1 MKSLLLHKFHDVLGA
16 CFTEVGGME
25 LVEHYGDALAEHA
38 ALRQAAGLLDLSFRS
53 RLCLTGADRQKFLNG
68 QVTNNVKDLKVGEG
82 CYAALV
88 NAKGKIQSD
97 LNIYVLENE
106 ILLDF
111 EPGYSAAVAQRL
123 EKFII
128 ADDVQVVDVPPHY
141 GLLSVQ
147 GPKAEEAL
155 TVLEFLVAD
164 EQPTPDPSQPP
175 SRRSGALAR
184 REGGEGNRQIVGGTQ
199 HPASGGAGGGFA
211 QPPTKPMNFVSLK
224 NTTLGEIYWMNVA
237 LVGTSGFD
245 LFVPTPSLGAVAEKL
260 IIAVKAVGGR
270 ACGWQALEM
279 ARIEAG
285 IPRFGVDMDETNLAP
300 EAGIEER
307 AISYTKGCYIGQEVI
322 ARIRTYGQVAKS
334 LHGLRFADSTKV
346 LPKRGDKLYRGD
358 KEIGYLTSASASP
371 ALKCNIALAYVRREH
386 NEIGTELLVR
396 TASGDLA
403 ARIVPLPF
411 TNG

>member
-1 MKSLLLHKFHDVLGA
+1 MNALELHKFHDGLNA
-16 CFTEVGGME
+16 CLTEVNGME
-25 LVEHYGDALAEHA
+25 AVEHYGDPLAEHA
-38 ALRQAAGLLDLSFRS
+38 ALREMAGLLDLSFRS
-53 RLCLTGADRQKFLNG
+53 RVCLTGTDRQKFLNG

-88 NAKGKIQSD
+88 NAKGKLQSD

-111 EPGYSAAVAQRL
+111 EPGYSAAVAERL
-123 EKFII
+123 EKYII
-128 ADDVQVVDVPPHY
+128 ADDVQVVDVAPHY

-147 GPKAEEAL
+147 GPKAVEAL
-155 TVLEFLVAD
+155 TVLELQGTD
-164 EQPTPDPSQPP
+164 RQPTPDPSQ
-175 SRRSGALAR
+175 
-184 REGGEGNRQIVGGTQ
+184 EGNWQIVGGTQ
-199 HPASGGAGGGFA
+199 LPATGGAEGGFA
-211 QPPTKPMNFVSLK
+211 QPPAKPMNFVFVK
-224 NTTLGEIYWMNVA
+224 NTSLGEIYWMNLTRVE
-237 LVGTSGFD
+237 TSGFD
-245 LFVPTPSLGAVAEKL
+245 LFVPTATLGAVADKL
-260 IIAVKAVGGR
+260 IIAVKGVGGR

-322 ARIRTYGQVAKS
+322 ARIRTYGQVAKA

-346 LPKRGDKLYRGD
+346 LPKRGDKLYQGD
-358 KEIGYLTSASASP
+358 KQIGYITSASASP
-371 ALKCNIALAYVRREH
+371 TLKSNIALAYVRREH

-411 TNG
+411 KHG